1 LKAWL
6 ADGEGGIGNGA
17 AGSERTKMYV
27 HVGNLMENPE
37 ENCRSPAPGL
47 LQVGDNSF
55 AFFPRVRG
63 AVVDT

>member
-1 LKAWL
+1 
-6 ADGEGGIGNGA
+6 
-17 AGSERTKMYV
+17 MYV

-63 AVVDT
+63 AVVDTYARLLPADRRHVRTIMRRAWSL